1 MGLTKEQ
8 IETLTVGQEL
18 FWENGQGKY
27 HWNSRKLKIEKIG
40 NKYAYAGRMK
50 ISLED
55 GRIVSD
61 HSQGSVWFTEQ
72 DYYDKVNLETAWT
85 KFRMFCS
92 NTYRCPSH
100 LSVETIRELSERVGV
115 N

>member
-1 MGLTKEQ
+1 MALTKTQ
-8 IETLTVGQEL
+8 IENLKVGDEL
-18 FWENGQGKY
+18 FWENGQRKH
-27 HWNSRKLKIEKIG
+27 HWHSQKVKIEKIG

-55 GRIVSD
+55 GKIVSD
-61 HSQGSVWFTEQ
+61 YSQSSVWFTEQ
-72 DYYDKVNLETAWT
+72 DYYDKVNLDVAWN

-100 LSVETIRELSERVGV
+100 LTVEIIHELSERVGV

>member
-1 MGLTKEQ
+1 MGLTKYQ
-8 IETLTVGQEL
+8 IENLKVGQEL
-18 FWENGQGKY
+18 YWENGQGKH
-27 HWNSRKLKIEKIG
+27 HWNSRKVIIEKIG

-55 GRIVSD
+55 GKIISD
-61 HSQGSVWFTEQ
+61 YTAGTIWFTEQ

-115 N
+115 V